1 LIGAARRTITL
12 SMAYFIPVGRV
23 WHELLRARRRGVR
36 IRVIVPGQSDVRL
49 AEWATRYLYSALLRR
64 RICVY
69 ERAVE
74 MLHSKVMVVDNQ
86 WTVVGS
92 CNLDARSLFINL
104 EFLAVI
110 RSRAFARAVNDICK
124 YELERSQRVTRK
136 SCYRRRLWQRL
147 LERMAWSLRWW
158 L

>member
-1 LIGAARRTITL
+1 
-12 SMAYFIPVGRV
+12 
-23 WHELLRARRRGVR
+23 LRSRRRGVR

-64 RICVY
+64 RICIY

-110 RSRAFARAVNDICK
+110 RSRAFARAMNAICK
-124 YELERSQRVTRK
+124 YELARSQRVTR
-136 SCYRRRLWQRL
+136 
-147 LERMAWSLRWW
+147 
-158 L
+158 